1 MRCHSAERE
10 SKKIMVKSQAKKW
23 LIQGL
28 FFLALIAFF
37 AYAGHNVSTQL
48 KMRGISSGFDFL
60 GNQAGFGIALHLIPY
75 SETSSLGRVFLVGAV
90 NTLFVSAISIVFASL
105 IGLVIALFRMSP
117 LPVLRAIGV
126 TYVETLR
133 NIPLLLQ
140 FFVWYFAVL
149 RQLPMPLESW
159 KVGESVYLNIRGLY
173 LPFPEDGTA
182 VWIVLGALILGL
194 TFGHFARAFAKH
206 RRVRTGQVPLWN
218 FVPFVLP
225 VVFPVLALL
234 YLRSRVSFTTPYLE
248 GFNYSGGAQVIPE
261 LIASIAALSL
271 YTASFIAEIIR
282 GAVGAVSRH
291 QTEAAL
297 ALGLKPRQVLGQIIF
312 PQAMGHILPPLTSQY
327 LNLIKNS
334 SLAAAIAFPE
344 LVLLFAGTSLNV
356 SGQAVEIMGMT
367 LAFYLVVSLS
377 LSALINLYQARVLRY
392 ERR

>member
-1 MRCHSAERE
+1 MN
-10 SKKIMVKSQAKKW
+10 KSPAKKW

-28 FFLALIAFF
+28 FFLVLVAFF
-37 AYAGHNVSTQL
+37 AFAGHNVSTQL

-60 GNQAGFGIALHLIPY
+60 KNQAGFGIAFHLIPY

-90 NTLFVSAISIVFASL
+90 NTLFVSIISIVFASV
-105 IGLVIALFRMSP
+105 IGLVIALFRISP

-159 KVGESVYLNIRGLY
+159 RIGKSIYLNIRGLY
-173 LPFPEDGTA
+173 LPFPEDAAA
-182 VWIVLGALILGL
+182 VWIVIGALIAGL
-194 TFGHFARAFAKH
+194 TLGHVARALAQGQ
-206 RRVRTGQVPLWN
+206 RVRRGKAPLWN
-218 FVPFVLP
+218 WVPFILP
-225 VVFPVLALL
+225 LLLPVLALL
-234 YLRSRVSFTTPYLE
+234 YLRSRVTFTVPHLE
-248 GFNYSGGAQVIPE
+248 GFNYSGGAQIIPE
-261 LIASIAALSL
+261 LIAAIAALSL

-282 GAVGAVSRH
+282 GAVGAVSKH

-356 SGQAVEIMGMT
+356 SGQAVEIMMMT
-367 LAFYLVVSLS
+367 LGFYLVVSLC
-377 LSALINLYQARVLRY
+377 LSALINLYQARVLSY

>member
-1 MRCHSAERE
+1 ME
-10 SKKIMVKSQAKKW
+10 KSSAKKAW

-28 FFLALIAFF
+28 FFAVLLVFF
-37 AYAGHNVSTQL
+37 TFAGHNLSTQL
-48 KMRGISSGFDFL
+48 KARGIGSGFDFL
-60 GNQAGFGIALHLIPY
+60 NNQAGFGIAFHLIPF
-75 SETSSLGRVFLVGAV
+75 SEGSTLGTVFLVGAV
-90 NTLFVSAISIVFASL
+90 NTLFVSIISIIFASI
-105 IGLVIALFRMSP
+105 IGLLVALARMSP
-117 LPVLRAIGV
+117 LPVLRALGF

-159 KVGESVYLNIRGLY
+159 HFGKFVFLNIRGLY
-173 LPFPEDGTA
+173 LPFPAETGP

-194 TFGHFARAFAKH
+194 IVGHFV
-206 RRVRTGQVPLWN
+206 RRSAQRIRLKTGQHPSWHLA
-218 FVPFVLP
+218 PFLA
-225 VVFPVLALL
+225 PVLFPLIALI
-234 YLRSRVSFTTPYLE
+234 YLKSRVNFTIPYLE
-248 GFNYSGGAQVIPE
+248 GFNYSGGAQIIPE
-261 LIASIAALSL
+261 LIAAIAALSL

-282 GAVGAVSRH
+282 GALQAVSKH

-297 ALGLKPRQVLGQIIF
+297 ALGLKPRQVLSQILF
-312 PQAMGHILPPLTSQY
+312 PQAMGHIIPPLTSQY

-356 SGQAVEIMGMT
+356 SGQAVEIMAMT
-367 LAFYLVVSLS
+367 LGFYLVVSLS
-377 LSALINLYQARVLRY
+377 LSGLINIYQMRALRY

>member
-1 MRCHSAERE
+1 MN
-10 SKKIMVKSQAKKW
+10 KSPAKKW

-28 FFLALIAFF
+28 FFLVLVAVFAF
-37 AYAGHNVSTQL
+37 AGHNVSMQL
-48 KMRGISSGFDFL
+48 KVRGISSGFDFL
-60 GNQAGFGIALHLIPY
+60 QNQAGFGIAFHLIPY

-90 NTLFVSAISIVFASL
+90 NTLFVSIISIVFASV
-105 IGLVIALFRMSP
+105 IGLIIALFRMSP
-117 LPVLRAIGV
+117 LPVLRAIGA

-159 KVGESVYLNIRGLY
+159 RIGKSIYLNIRGLY
-173 LPFPEDGTA
+173 LPFPEDAAA
-182 VWIVLGALILGL
+182 VWMVIAALIVGL
-194 TFGHFARAFAKH
+194 TLGHVARALA
-206 RRVRTGQVPLWN
+206 RGQRVRSGRTPLWN
-218 FVPFVLP
+218 WVPFTLP
-225 VVFPVLALL
+225 LLFPVLALL
-234 YLRSRVSFTTPYLE
+234 YLRSRVTFTVPYLE
-248 GFNYSGGAQVIPE
+248 GFNYSGGAQIIPE
-261 LIASIAALSL
+261 LIAAIAALSL

-282 GAVGAVSRH
+282 GAVGAVSKH

-297 ALGLKPRQVLGQIIF
+297 ALGLKPRQVLVQIIF

-356 SGQAVEIMGMT
+356 SGQAVEIMMMT
-367 LAFYLVVSLS
+367 LGFYLVVSLC

>member
-1 MRCHSAERE
+1 MN
-10 SKKIMVKSQAKKW
+10 KSPAKKW

-28 FFLALIAFF
+28 FFLVLVAFMAF
-37 AYAGHNVSTQL
+37 AGHNVSTQL
-48 KMRGISSGFDFL
+48 KQRGISSGFDFL
-60 GNQAGFGIALHLIPY
+60 HNQAGFGIAFHLIPY
-75 SETSSLGRVFLVGAV
+75 SETSTLGRVFLVGAV
-90 NTLFVSAISIVFASL
+90 NTLFVSIISIALASL
-105 IGLVIALFRMSP
+105 IGLIIALFRMSP

-159 KVGESVYLNIRGLY
+159 HFGKAIYLNIRGLY
-173 LPFPEDGTA
+173 LPFPEDAAA
-182 VWIVLGALILGL
+182 VWIVTSALVGGLALGHL
-194 TFGHFARAFAKH
+194 ARALA
-206 RRVRTGQVPLWN
+206 RRQRIRTGQAPFWN
-218 FVPFVLP
+218 WVPFTLP
-225 VVFPVLALL
+225 LLCPLLALL
-234 YLRSRVSFTTPYLE
+234 YLKARMSFTTPYLE
-248 GFNYSGGAQVIPE
+248 GFNFSGGAQVIPE
-261 LIASIAALSL
+261 LIAAIAALSL

-282 GAVGAVSRH
+282 GAVAAVSKH

-297 ALGLKPRQVLGQIIF
+297 ALGLKPREVLAQIIF

-356 SGQAVEIMGMT
+356 SGQAVEIMVMT
-367 LAFYLVVSLS
+367 LGFYLVVSLS
-377 LSALINLYQARVLRY
+377 LSALINLYQARILRY